1 LVVFLSAV
9 AERRTKMIGYMQPP
23 TDFKYADVI
32 RRGKPVHAVNDS
44 FAVKHPAM
52 ALGKRAKIFSPFD
65 ALKGFTE
72 EVEAKDELYVERVEL
87 SEDECVELDNIIA
100 DLQELVCNS
109 SAARENNVTVTVTHF
124 VPCVDENNEAY
135 GYRGQYVDTRG
146 VVSCID
152 TSLRKTITVD
162 GKTICFKDIL
172 KIEPKKLQLWS
183 TNQCGN
189 TI

>member
-1 LVVFLSAV
+1 
-9 AERRTKMIGYMQPP
+9 MIGYMQPP

-72 EVEAKDELYVERVEL
+72 AVEAKDELYVERVEL
-87 SEDECVELDNIIA
+87 SDDECAALNQIIGEL
-100 DLQELVCNS
+100 QKLVCNG

-124 VPCVDENNEAY
+124 VPCVDEHNDAY
-135 GYRGQYVDTRG
+135 GHRGQYVETTG

-152 TSLRKTITVD
+152 PVVKRTITVD
-162 GKTICFKDIL
+162 GKRIRFEDVI
-172 KIEPKKLQLWS
+172 KI
-183 TNQCGN
+183 GYGG
-189 TI
+189 